1 MQLLGRTA
9 RRTKFDQKEVSDN
22 MVMKNRYCD
31 NPASTDGESK
41 QINEQNLSD
50 HIQWEKQE
58 MDSILDELIQ
68 NAIAAVVNTILM
80 QGARTSV
87 VVRPN
92 QYSSCSWR
100 NSLVENIEWV
110 I

>member
-31 NPASTDGESK
+31 NSASTDGESK

-50 HIQWEKQE
+50 HIQ
-58 MDSILDELIQ
+58 
-68 NAIAAVVNTILM
+68 
-80 QGARTSV
+80 
-87 VVRPN
+87 
-92 QYSSCSWR
+92 
-100 NSLVENIEWV
+100 
-110 I
+110 